1 MFKEGGGVVQGGG
14 KGKIKRGG
22 MLREGGGGPLGLL
35 KKLLDW
41 KKQDWN
47 IKYRLE
53 GREQIMD

>member
-1 MFKEGGGVVQGGG
+1 MVQGGG